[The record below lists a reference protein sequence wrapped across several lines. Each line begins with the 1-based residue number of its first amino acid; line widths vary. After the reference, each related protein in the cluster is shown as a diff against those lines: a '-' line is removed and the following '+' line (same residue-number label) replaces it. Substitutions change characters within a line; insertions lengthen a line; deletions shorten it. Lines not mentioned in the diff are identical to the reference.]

1 MSCYVANP
9 VQDSEEQAAHNYQVC
24 QIEKP
29 RAAKLAA
36 ETVAIW
42 STGTYIA
49 ASGEAVDIRSAIAK
63 CAASTLSIP
72 PLRELNR
79 APHNPLI
86 EQTLISV
93 VNTTTQSAARVLR
106 EHGHS
111 VLALNFANGTH
122 PGGWFLDGGRTQEEA
137 LCRDSLL
144 YGTLLGHEMY
154 DVHKTMP
161 YEDASDWCIVSRDV
175 PFIRDENSE
184 LMAYPWVCDV
194 VTCAAPI
201 SSPYRDAHC
210 RELFRKRIHR
220 LLEVAASIGY
230 TGLVL
235 GAWGCGMFGN
245 DPASTAATFRE
256 LLEGEFVG
264 CFGEVVFAVTD
275 WSPERTFLGPF
286 AAALTTNCEQLP
298 AFANSVI
305 QHRQPLEMPTSLVA
319 DDANRVQLMACAAYA
334 ATLNTFNISH
344 LEPWL
349 HDDLLA
355 ASSATCAERHGR
367 ADYVSYYS
375 QILAGWSQQLTV
387 AIPARV
393 AEIGWHYDRLSWC
406 VLIHGNGDEGVTN
419 VWIPT
424 LDGDLV
430 HQIYVETS
438 FSIGPVVATSIY
450 PSGGVNDISHLLGV

>member
-1 MSCYVANP
+1 MSRYVANP
-9 VQDSEEQAAHNYQVC
+9 IQDSEEMAAHNFRIC
-24 QIEKP
+24 QIDKP
-29 RAAKLAA
+29 RAASLAA
-36 ETVAIW
+36 ETVTIW
-42 STGTYIA
+42 GAGTYIA
-49 ASGEAVDIRSAIAK
+49 ASGEHVDIRTAIQK
-63 CAASTLSIP
+63 CKDETLSIP
-72 PLRELNR
+72 PLRELTR
-79 APHNPLI
+79 HPKNPMI
-86 EQTLISV
+86 DQTLVSV
-93 VNTTTQSAARVLR
+93 VNTTTQAAARVLR

-111 VLALNFANGTH
+111 VLALNFANGTN

-144 YGTLLGHEMY
+144 FGTLVGHEMY

-175 PFIRDENSE
+175 PFIRDENSD

-201 SSPYRDAHC
+201 SSPYRDAYC

-220 LLEVAASIGY
+220 LLEVAASLGY

-245 DPASTAATFRE
+245 DPTSTALVFRE
-256 LLEGEFVG
+256 LLEGEFLG

-275 WSPERTFLGPF
+275 WSPERKFLGPF
-286 AAALTTNCEQLP
+286 ANALLTNCEQLP
-298 AFANSVI
+298 TFAHSVI
-305 QHRQPLEMPTSLVA
+305 QRRQPSQMPTQLVA

-334 ATLNTFNISH
+334 ATLNTFDVTH

-349 HDDLLA
+349 HEDVSA
-355 ASSATCAERHGR
+355 TSSATCAERHGKE
-367 ADYVSYYS
+367 DYIGYYA
-375 QILAGWSQQLTV
+375 QILAGWSQQLEV
-387 AIPARV
+387 ERPARV
-393 AEIGWHYDRLSWC
+393 GEIGWHYDHLSWC

-419 VWIPT
+419 VWIPSMQ
-424 LDGDLV
+424 GDV
-430 HQIYVETS
+430 IHRIYVENA
-438 FSIGPVVATSIY
+438 FAIGPVVATSIY